1 MSTSKSYRVAVIGA
15 GSIAKYS
22 HVPGFQRLPNC
33 EVVAICDVNEA
44 RGRALADALKVPR
57 TYGDY
62 KTMLAE
68 VKPDIVVVA
77 TPNTFHKPMSIAA
90 LEAGANVLCEKPLAL
105 TYADAVE
112 MFDVAARAG
121 RTLTA
126 GTHFRFTP
134 PMQVA
139 KQQADAGFF
148 GNIYAAR
155 TVWQRRNGIPGYG
168 SWFTNHDLAG
178 GGALLD
184 IGIHALD
191 RALYLM
197 GYPKPVTVSGA
208 TFAEFGPR
216 GLGLG
221 GWGSDIFIPAAGARY
236 DVDDFA
242 WAFVRFENGAIL
254 NLQVSW
260 ASNYPETF
268 MTEVFGTEGGGYI
281 AGRDKVELYTM
292 LNKQEVSIQTPL
304 HEAKVGSYFQL
315 IENFVR
321 ALDGDKTADI
331 PTREQALTSVQ
342 IIDAV
347 LRSAAAKREVAI
359 VP

>member
-1 MSTSKSYRVAVIGA
+1 
-15 GSIAKYS
+15 
-22 HVPGFQRLPNC
+22 
-33 EVVAICDVNEA
+33 
-44 RGRALADALKVPR
+44 
-57 TYGDY
+57 
-62 KTMLAE
+62 
-68 VKPDIVVVA
+68 
-77 TPNTFHKPMSIAA
+77 
-90 LEAGANVLCEKPLAL
+90 
-105 TYADAVE
+105 
-112 MFDVAARAG
+112 
-121 RTLTA
+121 
-126 GTHFRFTP
+126 
-134 PMQVA
+134 
-139 KQQADAGFF
+139 
-148 GNIYAAR
+148 
-155 TVWQRRNGIPGYG
+155 
-168 SWFTNHDLAG
+168 
-178 GGALLD
+178 
-184 IGIHALD
+184 
-191 RALYLM
+191 M

-242 WAFVRFENGAIL
+242 WAFVRFENGAVL

-268 MTEVFGTEGGGYI
+268 LTEVFGTEGGGYI

-321 ALDGDKTADI
+321 ALDGDKTADM

-342 IIDAV
+342 IIDAIG
-347 LRSAAAKREVAI
+347 RSAREGREVAL
-359 VP
+359 

>member
-1 MSTSKSYRVAVIGA
+1 MSTSISHRVAVIGA
-15 GSIAKYS
+15 GSIAKWS

-44 RGRALADALKVPR
+44 RARELADDLKIPR

-62 KTMLAE
+62 MTMLAE
-68 VKPDIVVVA
+68 VRPDITVVA
-77 TPNTFHKPMSIAA
+77 TPNVFHKPMAIAA
-90 LEAGANVLCEKPLAL
+90 LEAGSNVLCEKPLAL
-105 TYADAVE
+105 TYADAQE
-112 MFDVAARAG
+112 MFDIAAAHDRI
-121 RTLTA
+121 LTA

-148 GNIYAAR
+148 GRIYAVR
-155 TVWQRRNGIPGYG
+155 TAWQRRNGIPGYG
-168 SWFTNHDLAG
+168 SWFTNRDLAG

-197 GYPKPVTVSGA
+197 GYPRPVAVTGA

-216 GLGLG
+216 GMGLG

-242 WAFVRFENGAIL
+242 WAFIRFDNGAVV

-260 ASNYPETF
+260 ASNYPEVF
-268 MTEVFGTEGGGYI
+268 ETEIFGSEGGAYI
-281 AGRDKVELYTM
+281 GGRDKVELYTT

-304 HEAKVGSYFQL
+304 REAKVGSYLQL

-321 ALDGDKTADI
+321 AIDGDTTADI
-331 PTREQALTSVQ
+331 PTREQALISVQ

-347 LRSAAAKREVAI
+347 TRSAASGREVQ
-359 VP
+359 V